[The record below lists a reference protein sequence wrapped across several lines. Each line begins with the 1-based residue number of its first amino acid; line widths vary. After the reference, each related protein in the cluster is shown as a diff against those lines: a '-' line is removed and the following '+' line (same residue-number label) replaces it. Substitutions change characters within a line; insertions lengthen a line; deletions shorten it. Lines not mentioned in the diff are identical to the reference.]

1 MVLNPKLI
9 GRRIRSIRKMR
20 KLTQAEL
27 AERTGLSVPYISH
40 IENGIKQASLQAI
53 VNIAEILDCTADNFL
68 YENRANRHD
77 IWQLE
82 LAEILSDC
90 TVIEQHFLFETLGA
104 IKHCISISREIFECP
119 PPTVNE

>member
-1 MVLNPKLI
+1 MILNPKLI
-9 GRRIRSIRKMR
+9 GHRVRSIRKLR

-53 VNIAEILDCTADNFL
+53 VNIAEVLDCTADRLL
-68 YENRANRHD
+68 YENQADRQG
-77 IWQLE
+77 ICQLE
-82 LAEILSDC
+82 LNEILSDC
-90 TVIEQHFLFETLGA
+90 TVIEQHFLFETLSA

-119 PPTVNE
+119 RQQ